1 MLVSLVGLL
10 FCAGVLLWTAV
21 LCSCLLLDCCFVQLS
36 LVGLLFFPGAS
47 CWTADCIFY
56 IYIYTHTHTGW
67 CVVDD
72 VGLND
77 VLGYQADIRDMVP
90 RVGLVCY
97 VFLFCFLF

>member
-56 IYIYTHTHTGW
+56 IYIYTHTHTQ
-67 CVVDD
+67 
-72 VGLND
+72 VGASLMTWG
-77 VLGYQADIRDMVP
+77 LMMSSDIRLTL
-90 RVGLVCY
+90 GTWCLV
-97 VFLFCFLF
+97 